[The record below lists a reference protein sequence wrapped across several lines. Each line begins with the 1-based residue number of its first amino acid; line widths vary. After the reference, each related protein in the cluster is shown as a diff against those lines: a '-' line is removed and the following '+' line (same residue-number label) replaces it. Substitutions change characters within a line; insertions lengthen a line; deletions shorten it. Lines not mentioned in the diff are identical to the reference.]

1 MSIDAIKDIFYKEF
15 PEKQILQIVDY
26 DSNTYVICA
35 LGKENVNTNPYF
47 AFNKDSCKI
56 SEFNV
61 LDHFNEYWKAV
72 DISTIYEEWMN

>member
-1 MSIDAIKDIFYKEF
+1 MSIDVIKDIFHKEF

-35 LGKENVNTNPYF
+35 LGKENVNMNPYYS
-47 AFNKDSCKI
+47 FNKDSHKI

-72 DISTIYEEWMN
+72 DISTIYEERVN